1 MHLDQLVDTACERA
15 QSADLGEDSWRE
27 GLEVLLRSLETEAAL
42 NEIGV
47 SAMTDQIVGFLVNRL
62 QVEQWYARH
71 PEIDEQEIV
80 APLFG
85 LGLPRTGS
93 TALSFLLAQ
102 DPARRSLRTWEA
114 GHPCPP
120 PETATEHTDPR
131 IAETQAGIDF
141 TNEMFPDF
149 VGMLPTS
156 ATGPQ
161 ECLLLMGMD
170 LRTLMFDGMARVPS
184 YVAWLLECDMEPAY
198 RYHRRVLKLL
208 QWRCPPD
215 RWWLKSPAHMLS
227 IDALDAV
234 YPDAVFVMTH
244 RDVGQVLPS
253 VCALYDSLSRILTEA
268 PDPVALGTRNLAL
281 WRTSLER
288 LIDFR
293 DRGHEH
299 RFHDLSF
306 AAVQHDPLAEV
317 EALYADLG
325 DELSAEARRRM
336 EAWWSESAAQR
347 SPIPRHAP
355 GEFGLDPTEISEQFR
370 FYHDR
375 FDVPV
380 VEVLRGDR
388 SG

>member
-1 MHLDQLVDTACERA
+1 MRGEAIGVEIDRLLDAACARA
-15 QSADLGEDSWRE
+15 GSSDLGEDTWRE
-27 GLEVLLRSLETEAAL
+27 GLEVLLRSLESEARL
-42 NEIGV
+42 NEFGRE
-47 SAMTDQIVGFLVNRL
+47 AMTDMIVAFLANRL
-62 QVEQWYARH
+62 EVEQWYTHH
-71 PEIDEQEIV
+71 PDIDAQEIV

-114 GHPCPP
+114 DRPCPP
-120 PETATEHTDPR
+120 PETATQQTDAR
-131 IAETQAGIDF
+131 IAVCQAGIDF

-170 LRTLMFDGMARVPS
+170 FRSQIFEGMARVPS
-184 YVAWLLECDMEPAY
+184 YIAWLLDCDMEPAY

-215 RWWLKSPAHMLS
+215 RWWLKTPAHMHS

-234 YPDAVFVMTH
+234 YPDARFVMTH
-244 RDVGQVLPS
+244 RDVGKVLPS
-253 VCALYDSLSRILTEA
+253 VCALYHALSSVLTEA
-268 PDPVALGTRNLAL
+268 PDPIAIGRQNMEL
-281 WRTSLER
+281 WRCSLER

-293 DRGHEH
+293 DRGNEA

-306 AAVQHDPLAEV
+306 DAVQRHPIVEV
-317 EALYADLG
+317 EKLYGQLGEDLS
-325 DELSAEARRRM
+325 DQARRRM
-336 EAWWSESAAQR
+336 EAWWAENSRERTTPHSH
-347 SPIPRHAP
+347 PPDM
-355 GEFGLDPTEISEQFR
+355 FGLDPTTIATRFA
-370 FYHDR
+370 FYHER
-375 FDVPV
+375 FSVGVTP
-380 VEVLRGDR
+380 
-388 SG
+388 